1 MKRIASNIVVQRMTT
16 SSDALAAQ
24 QSEAWTMDQ
33 ERGWR
38 RVVTAYSGV
47 HGLSGQESRLLLG
60 AVQGTAD
67 KLIASEWGCSRATV
81 STYWKRIFAKTGM
94 RPQRE
99 VLAHLVRFAG
109 AMVPTLEEEQRNAGV
124 RSVSAMTPPWPLTSS
139 WRTSARPTKQ

>member
-1 MKRIASNIVVQRMTT
+1 MKPVASNIVDLRMTT
-16 SSDALAAQ
+16 SPDTVAAQ
-24 QSEAWTMDQ
+24 QSEPWTMDQ
-33 ERGWR
+33 EPGWR
-38 RVVTAYSGV
+38 RIVAVYSGV

-67 KLIASEWGCSRATV
+67 KLIASDWGCSRATV

-109 AMVPTLEEEQRNAGV
+109 AMVPPLEDEGRTVGV
-124 RSVSAMTPPWPLTSS
+124 RPVGTMSPAWPLTSP
-139 WRTSARPTKQ
+139 WRT

>member
-1 MKRIASNIVVQRMTT
+1 
-16 SSDALAAQ
+16 
-24 QSEAWTMDQ
+24 MDQ

-38 RVVTAYSGV
+38 RVVAVYSGV
-47 HGLSGQESRLLLG
+47 HGLSGQESRLLLS

-67 KLIASEWGCSRATV
+67 KRIASDWGCSRATV

-109 AMVPTLEEEQRNAGV
+109 TMVPPPEDEGRNVGV
-124 RSVSAMTPPWPLTSS
+124 RSVGTMTPPWPLTSS
-139 WRTSARPTKQ
+139 